1 MSYKNSSVTP
11 EDAYQSATYQYSES
25 YSLINQSHRQTPKEY
40 SKKSGI
46 QEKRKTALMPLKKI
60 MFSGFKV
67 DFGI

>member
-1 MSYKNSSVTP
+1 MLTSLLHISTLN
-11 EDAYQSATYQYSES
+11 S